1 MPPKQPLTA
10 PEIDNEKAAQPS
22 ISLVPAR
29 AIMAAARSMTA
40 GVAKHGGGH
49 TGRGTYRDA
58 DSGGQCLPETHLDS
72 CLRHLLKYQM
82 GDLFDDGTGL
92 SHLDCAIAQL
102 AVVIDLVEDPV
113 VGPALAHTQV
123 LGEIDDATALK
134 ISQSIRTA
142 ERKLRRFGV

>member
-1 MPPKQPLTA
+1 MPLPT
-10 PEIDNEKAAQPS
+10 ETIDAEKAQQPRV
-22 ISLVPAR
+22 SLVPAR

-72 CLRHLLKYQM
+72 CFRHLLKYVM
-82 GDLFDDGTGL
+82 GEQTDAGTGL

-113 VGPALAHTQV
+113 VG
-123 LGEIDDATALK
+123 
-134 ISQSIRTA
+134 S
-142 ERKLRRFGV
+142 